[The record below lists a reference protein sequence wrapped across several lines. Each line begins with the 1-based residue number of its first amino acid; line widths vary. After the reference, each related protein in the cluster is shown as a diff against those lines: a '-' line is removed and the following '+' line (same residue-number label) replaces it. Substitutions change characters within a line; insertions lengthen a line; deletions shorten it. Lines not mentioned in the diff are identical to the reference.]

1 MTTFIVRYAEI
12 ALKGQNRGEFIH
24 ALMNNIREALGLK
37 QSQVVRQ
44 MGQVLVRVDPA
55 RADEA
60 REKLS
65 RVFGVAWFA
74 PVVTC
79 ATDLDTIS
87 AAAYDLAKDAL
98 HEGMTFA
105 LSTSRAIKSL
115 PFTSR
120 DVNKVAGGV
129 IDRRTGASV
138 DLDNPDV
145 TVHISVRERETF
157 IYLERI
163 EGPGGLPVGTNGRVL
178 SLISGGY
185 DSIASSYLLAK
196 RGAHVDFLH
205 VHVYP
210 RMAGVL
216 NSKMPRLWN
225 KLSAYTRS
233 GRVFLANYAPFQ
245 LALLGLPGRLER
257 YELIAFRRLMVRVG
271 ERLAE
276 QHSYDALVL
285 GDSLGQVA
293 SQTMANIVAVDRAV
307 DIPIFRPLIGW
318 DKVDIVNLVESI
330 DLQEEAVARYKDCC
344 SIIARHPATQAN
356 MEKIEQLEATIDIE
370 SIVDEI
376 AARVEIANTDPG
388 AADDPAGEPAR
399 DARLAGETA

>member
-12 ALKGQNRGEFIH
+12 ALKGQNRGEFVH
-24 ALMNNIREALGLK
+24 ALMNNIRAALDLE

-44 MGQVLVRVDPA
+44 MGQILVRVDPA
-55 RADEA
+55 RVDEA
-60 REKLS
+60 RAKLA

-74 PVVTC
+74 PAAICETN
-79 ATDLDTIS
+79 LDAIS
-87 AAAYDLAKDAL
+87 ATAYDLARDVLDA
-98 HEGMTFA
+98 GMTFA
-105 LSTSRAIKSL
+105 LNTSRAIKSL
-115 PFTSR
+115 PFTSH
-120 DVNKVAGGV
+120 DVNNVAGGV

-145 TVHISVRERETF
+145 TVYVSVRARESF
-157 IYLERI
+157 VYLERVD
-163 EGPGGLPVGTNGRVL
+163 GPGGLPVGTNGRVL
-178 SLISGGY
+178 SLISGGF

-233 GRVFLANYAPFQ
+233 GRAYLANYAPFQ
-245 LALLGLPGRLER
+245 MALLGLPGRLGR
-257 YELIAFRRLMVRVG
+257 YELIAFRRLMARVG
-271 ERLAE
+271 ERLAA
-276 QHSYDALVL
+276 QHDYDALVL

-318 DKVDIVNLVESI
+318 DKVDIVDLVERI

-356 MEKIEQLEATIDIE
+356 MEKIEQLEATIDVEGIA
-370 SIVDEI
+370 DEI
-376 AARVEIANTDPG
+376 AARAEIAAIHPE
-388 AADDPAGEPAR
+388 AATDPAGEPAR

>member
-12 ALKGQNRGEFIH
+12 ALKGQNRGDFVH
-24 ALMNNIREALGLK
+24 ALMNNICAALDLEPG
-37 QSQVVRQ
+37 QVVRQ

-55 RADEA
+55 RANEA
-60 REKLS
+60 REKLA

-74 PVVTC
+74 PAVTC
-79 ATDLDTIS
+79 ASDLDAIVG
-87 AAAYDLAKDAL
+87 AAYDLAKDAL
-98 HEGMTFA
+98 NEDMTFA
-105 LSTSRAIKSL
+105 ISASRAIKSL

-120 DVNKVAGGV
+120 DVNNLAGDIIG
-129 IDRRTGASV
+129 RRTGAAV
-138 DLDNPDV
+138 DLDDPDV
-145 TVHISVRERETF
+145 TVYISVREQES
-157 IYLERI
+157 YVHLERVD
-163 EGPGGLPVGTNGRVL
+163 GPGGLPVGTNGRVL

-196 RGAHVDFLH
+196 RGARVDFLH
-205 VHVYP
+205 VHVFP

-216 NSKMPRLWN
+216 ASKMPRLWG

-233 GRVFLANYAPFQ
+233 ERVFLANYAPFQ
-245 LALLGLPGRLER
+245 LALLGLPGWMER

-271 ERLAE
+271 ERLAA
-276 QHSYDALVL
+276 QHGYDALVL

-293 SQTMANIVAVDRAV
+293 SQTMANVVAVDHAV

-318 DKVDIVNLVESI
+318 DKVEIIDLVERI
-330 DLQEEAVARYKDCC
+330 GLQAEATARYKDCC

-356 MEKIEQLEATIDIE
+356 MKKVEQLEATIDIRG
-370 SIVDEI
+370 IADEI
-376 AARVEIANTDPG
+376 AARAEMAAIDPG
-388 AADDPAGEPAR
+388 AAPDPAGEQAR